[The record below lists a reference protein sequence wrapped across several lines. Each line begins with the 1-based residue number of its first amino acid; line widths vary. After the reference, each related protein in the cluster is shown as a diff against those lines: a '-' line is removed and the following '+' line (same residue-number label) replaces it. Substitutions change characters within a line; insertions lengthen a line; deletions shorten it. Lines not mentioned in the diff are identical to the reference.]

1 MRAIHLTA
9 FGNPAQGLE
18 FVQIQEPAAPSPSQ
32 VLIGVEFS
40 PIDLSDLLV
49 VSGAYPI
56 RPSLPSVIG
65 NEGVGRILAVG
76 PGVDNVAVGDR
87 VLTPLYGHAWAERIV
102 VPAEG
107 LFALPADVDPQQLAM
122 LTINPPTAGLL
133 LSEFVDLAAG
143 DWIVQNAANSGVGRA
158 VIAFAKA
165 RGFKTINL
173 VRRTE
178 LIDELKALGGDV
190 VIVDTPEGLNLA
202 KDALGPAAPR
212 LAIDGVGGPS
222 AATLINLLGRDGTLV
237 AYAALGKAPIV
248 ISAMAL
254 IFKRVSVRGFF
265 LSDPEHAAKIA
276 PLIVEAAELLRSGRL
291 HAPVEQYVVLPFFGL
306 ARHRGRRRRVVGRLR
321 QEFGALPP
329 GDLRM
334 ALAALCGDDEW
345 GTTWARVVQHRFGG
359 DGDLSGHSLGN
370 LLIAGLW
377 DLLGDPVAG
386 LDWVGRLL
394 RVTGRVLPMAA
405 VPMDIVACV
414 DGLDAALPAAVT
426 TVRGQAAV
434 AVTPGRVQVDLAA
447 ARRPARRARGGQ
459 CDPRGGLGGVR
470 AGLVVHFRAAAPA
483 RAVAGFRPARG
494 HLGP

>member
-18 FVQIQEPAAPSPSQ
+18 FVQIREPAAPSRGQ
-32 VLIGVEFS
+32 ALIGVEFS

-49 VSGAYPI
+49 VSGAYPF

-87 VLTPLYGHAWAERIV
+87 VLTPLYGLAWAERIV

-143 DWIVQNAANSGVGRA
+143 DWVVQNAANSGVGRA

-178 LIDELKALGGDV
+178 LIDELKALGGDL

-202 KDALGPAAPR
+202 KDALGAAAPR

-254 IFKRVSVRGFF
+254 IFKRISVRGFF

-276 PLIVEAAELLRSGRL
+276 PLAVEAAELLRSGRL
-291 HAPVEQYVVLPFFGL
+291 HAPV
-306 ARHRGRRRRVVGRLR
+306 
-321 QEFGALPP
+321 
-329 GDLRM
+329 
-334 ALAALCGDDEW
+334 AA
-345 GTTWARVVQHRFGG
+345 TYP
-359 DGDLSGHSLGN
+359 LSA
-370 LLIAGLW
+370 IK
-377 DLLGDPVAG
+377 D
-386 LDWVGRLL
+386 
-394 RVTGRVLPMAA
+394 
-405 VPMDIVACV
+405 
-414 DGLDAALPAAVT
+414 
-426 TVRGQAAV
+426 AV
-434 AVTPGRVQVDLAA
+434 AHVQ
-447 ARRPARRARGGQ
+447 RGGKVLL
-459 CDPRGGLGGVR
+459 DV
-470 AGLVVHFRAAAPA
+470 AAS
-483 RAVAGFRPARG
+483 
-494 HLGP
+494 

>member
-18 FVQIQEPAAPSPSQ
+18 FVQIREPAAPSRGQ
-32 VLIGVEFS
+32 ALIGVEFS

-49 VSGAYPI
+49 VSGAYPF

-87 VLTPLYGHAWAERIV
+87 VLTPLYGLAWAERIV

-143 DWIVQNAANSGVGRA
+143 DWVVQNAANSGVGRA

-178 LIDELKALGGDV
+178 LIDELKALGGDL

-202 KDALGPAAPR
+202 KDALGAAQPR
-212 LAIDGVGGPS
+212 LAIDGVGGAS

-254 IFKRVSVRGFF
+254 IFKRISVRGFF

-276 PLIVEAAELLRSGRL
+276 PLAVEAAELLRSGRL
-291 HAPVEQYVVLPFFGL
+291 HAPV
-306 ARHRGRRRRVVGRLR
+306 
-321 QEFGALPP
+321 
-329 GDLRM
+329 
-334 ALAALCGDDEW
+334 AA
-345 GTTWARVVQHRFGG
+345 TYP
-359 DGDLSGHSLGN
+359 LSA
-370 LLIAGLW
+370 IK
-377 DLLGDPVAG
+377 D
-386 LDWVGRLL
+386 
-394 RVTGRVLPMAA
+394 
-405 VPMDIVACV
+405 
-414 DGLDAALPAAVT
+414 
-426 TVRGQAAV
+426 AV
-434 AVTPGRVQVDLAA
+434 AHVQ
-447 ARRPARRARGGQ
+447 RGGKVLL
-459 CDPRGGLGGVR
+459 DV
-470 AGLVVHFRAAAPA
+470 AAS
-483 RAVAGFRPARG
+483 
-494 HLGP
+494 

>member
-18 FVQIQEPAAPSPSQ
+18 YVQIQEPAAPSPGQ

-65 NEGVGRILAVG
+65 NEGVGQILAVG

-178 LIDELKALGGDV
+178 LIDELKALGGDL
-190 VIVDTPEGLNLA
+190 VIVDAPEGPNLA
-202 KDALGPAAPR
+202 KDALGLAAPR
-212 LAIDGVGGPS
+212 LAFDGVGGPS
-222 AATLINLLGRDGTLV
+222 ATTLSNLLGRDGTLV
-237 AYAALGKAPIV
+237 AYAALGKAPIA

-254 IFKRVSVRGFF
+254 IFKRISVRGFF

-291 HAPVEQYVVLPFFGL
+291 HAPV
-306 ARHRGRRRRVVGRLR
+306 
-321 QEFGALPP
+321 
-329 GDLRM
+329 
-334 ALAALCGDDEW
+334 AA
-345 GTTWARVVQHRFGG
+345 TYP
-359 DGDLSGHSLGN
+359 LSA
-370 LLIAGLW
+370 IK
-377 DLLGDPVAG
+377 D
-386 LDWVGRLL
+386 
-394 RVTGRVLPMAA
+394 
-405 VPMDIVACV
+405 
-414 DGLDAALPAAVT
+414 
-426 TVRGQAAV
+426 AV
-434 AVTPGRVQVDLAA
+434 AHVQ
-447 ARRPARRARGGQ
+447 RGGKVLL
-459 CDPRGGLGGVR
+459 DV
-470 AGLVVHFRAAAPA
+470 AAS
-483 RAVAGFRPARG
+483 
-494 HLGP
+494 

>member
-18 FVQIQEPAAPSPSQ
+18 FVQIREPAAPSRGQ
-32 VLIGVEFS
+32 ALIGVEFS

-49 VSGAYPI
+49 VSGAYPF

-87 VLTPLYGHAWAERIV
+87 VLTPLYGLAWAERIV

-143 DWIVQNAANSGVGRA
+143 DWVVQNAANSGVGRA

-178 LIDELKALGGDV
+178 LIDELKALGGDL
-190 VIVDTPEGLNLA
+190 VIVDAPEGLNLA
-202 KDALGPAAPR
+202 KDALGEAAPR

-237 AYAALGKAPIV
+237 AYAALGKAPIA

-254 IFKRVSVRGFF
+254 IFKRISVRGFF

-276 PLIVEAAELLRSGRL
+276 PLSVEAAELLRSGRL
-291 HAPVEQYVVLPFFGL
+291 HAPV
-306 ARHRGRRRRVVGRLR
+306 
-321 QEFGALPP
+321 
-329 GDLRM
+329 
-334 ALAALCGDDEW
+334 AA
-345 GTTWARVVQHRFGG
+345 TYP
-359 DGDLSGHSLGN
+359 LSA
-370 LLIAGLW
+370 IKE
-377 DLLGDPVAG
+377 
-386 LDWVGRLL
+386 
-394 RVTGRVLPMAA
+394 
-405 VPMDIVACV
+405 
-414 DGLDAALPAAVT
+414 
-426 TVRGQAAV
+426 AV
-434 AVTPGRVQVDLAA
+434 AHVQ
-447 ARRPARRARGGQ
+447 RGGKVLL
-459 CDPRGGLGGVR
+459 DV
-470 AGLVVHFRAAAPA
+470 AAS
-483 RAVAGFRPARG
+483 
-494 HLGP
+494 